1 MKGGK
6 EEEQR
11 VGTSREESMSSMPM
25 YHLPL
30 SRLSLRSR
38 PHLLICVMVPLA
50 RLLLQVTPLR
60 ALCHLKQSEP
70 SIFSFPVAP
79 DLTSMQAA
87 IAFLVQQPYSLVPE
101 QSLVMPQHVL
111 QSQLTHNAE
120 VQSSYHPWA
129 NPTLAQ
135 PSEAPVSFY
144 LLHFFHHLLNIV
156 ARTMSS
162 FTCHKVP
169 SIICNLGFNKLVM
182 FI

>member
-1 MKGGK
+1 MKEVKEWMKGGK

-11 VGTSREESMSSMPM
+11 VGTSREESTLSMPM

-60 ALCHLKQSEP
+60 TLCHLLKQSEP

-79 DLTSMQAA
+79 DLTSMPAA

-111 QSQLTHNAE
+111 QSQLVTVRVSNYGVIMMCDYGGHNR
-120 VQSSYHPWA
+120 SP
-129 NPTLAQ
+129 
-135 PSEAPVSFY
+135 
-144 LLHFFHHLLNIV
+144 
-156 ARTMSS
+156 
-162 FTCHKVP
+162 
-169 SIICNLGFNKLVM
+169 
-182 FI
+182 